1 MLWLRC
7 VQRQRKRHHVMRGQA
22 FQGMVF
28 GTKALVQ
35 RCTLH
40 YAEQRIMP
48 SRAQNALWDNG
59 FALIKSA

>member
-1 MLWLRC
+1 LRFEHGILA
-7 VQRQRKRHHVMRGQA
+7 VLDGSKALRKGVTK
-22 FQGMVF
+22 VF

-48 SRAQNALWDNG
+48 SWRPEALRVKG
-59 FALIKSA
+59 FLRLKSA